1 MGMRMEDFKEGEYV
15 KKEDVMNYL
24 RIFNWDM
31 PRPRLIEK
39 FEELPAVTLTEQD
52 VNKIK
57 INKMFNGEWR

>member
-1 MGMRMEDFKEGEYV
+1 MSMRMEDFKEGEYV

-31 PRPRLIEK
+31 PRPRLIER

-52 VNKIK
+52 INKIK